1 MQIIMKVLK
10 NTIAI
15 LLMNVFVSCSDFL
28 ERPPLDRIR
37 IDDYWK
43 TARDLESYIFQFY
56 PGFPGHGAG
65 NVDGYGYPVDD
76 SDEVILGSPSEY
88 LNGVRG
94 ITPGRWIADW
104 RDIRAVNIFFDN
116 YHKCQ
121 DDFASYR
128 HFLGEA
134 YFFRAWFYFKL
145 IQKYGDIPWISSEL
159 NTGSEEL
166 TQPRISRTVV
176 VDSILADLGNA
187 TTFLDLRRTVSNSRL
202 NKEVALAFR
211 ARVALY
217 EGTWQKY
224 HAGTP
229 YATEGADY
237 RKYLQVCVDAAG
249 ELINGNDYTRGIY
262 STGQPTGDYYQLFG
276 MENMSGTNEILFY
289 RAYNASDGLRNNVQ
303 TLTTNLTG
311 GRGVT
316 WELVSSY
323 LGKDGK
329 PYDYL
334 AMAGSLKGSEY
345 LDKLAEDI
353 DPRLHA
359 TVWMPGDLRWS
370 SPEFH
375 FDKPSLDQVGI
386 GLNPTGFQLKK
397 CSNPYASGTNAAGGN
412 SETGYILFR
421 YGEVLLNYAEAR
433 YELDGQIA
441 QQELNLLR
449 VRVGM
454 PEFKAVPRLSDPNP
468 IDYGYELSDALYEIR
483 RERRVE
489 LALEGYRTEDLKRW
503 AAHYVF
509 KNKRPKGY
517 PFDRTEFPNYN
528 PPLDENGLID
538 YFQHLLPDGYQFREN
553 RDYLDPIP
561 IEELTL
567 NPALKQNP
575 GW

>member
-1 MQIIMKVLK
+1 MKVLK
-10 NTIAI
+10 HIFAI
-15 LLMNVFVSCSDFL
+15 LLLNVFVSCSDFL

-56 PGFPGHGAG
+56 PGFPGHGTG
-65 NVDGYGYPVDD
+65 NVNGYGYPVDD

-104 RDIRAVNIFFDN
+104 REIRSINIFFDN
-116 YHKCQ
+116 YRKCR

-145 IQKYGDIPWISSEL
+145 LQKYGDIPWISSEL
-159 NTGSEEL
+159 NIGSEEL
-166 TQPRISRTVV
+166 TQPRTSRTAV
-176 VDSILADLGNA
+176 VDSMLADLGNA
-187 TTFLDLRRTVSNSRL
+187 TAFLNLRRSVGNSRL
-202 NKEVALAFR
+202 NKEAALAFK
-211 ARVALY
+211 ARIALY

-224 HAGTP
+224 HAGTV
-229 YATEGADY
+229 YGTEGADY
-237 RKYLQVCVDAAG
+237 RKYLQVCVDAAE
-249 ELINGNDYTRGIY
+249 ELINGSDYIRGIY
-262 STGQPTGDYYQLFG
+262 NTGQPTADYYQLFG
-276 MENMSGTNEILFY
+276 MENMSGINEILFY
-289 RAYNASDGLRNNVQ
+289 RAYNATDGLRNNVQ

-311 GRGVT
+311 GRGLT

-323 LGKDGK
+323 LGKDGN

-334 AMAGSLKGSEY
+334 GMTGSFKGNEY

-359 TVWMPGDLRWS
+359 TVWMTGDLRWG
-370 SPEFH
+370 SPEFY

-397 CSNPYASGTNAAGGN
+397 CSNPYASGSNAAGGN

-441 QQELNLLR
+441 QQELDLLR
-449 VRVGM
+449 ARAGM
-454 PEFKAVPRLSDPNP
+454 PEFKVVPRLSDPNP

-489 LALEGYRTEDLKRW
+489 LALEGHRTDDLKRW
-503 AAHYVF
+503 AAHHVF

-517 PFDRTEFPNYN
+517 PFDRTEFPTYN

-538 YFQHLLPDGYQFREN
+538 YFQRLLPNGYQFREN